1 MAEGGTLT
9 IRTAEA
15 EGNAERGR
23 ALMLSISDTGEGIDP
38 EMQARVFEP
47 FFTTKGV
54 GKGTGLGLSQV
65 YGFATQSGGDVF
77 IESAA
82 GEGTTITIML
92 PCSDKQA
99 AAGESSRK
107 SRSENPALV
116 GRILVVDD
124 NEDVGAFAET
134 LLGELGHQVVR
145 ATTGKEALRLPAET
159 RVDAVFTDVV
169 MPEMGG
175 LELAEKL
182 REQRPDLPVILT
194 TGFSDRIV
202 TSGSGGLPVIYKPYR
217 LETLAEA
224 LNKAM
229 RPDAEPDSSVDGRAE
244 S

>member
-82 GEGTTITIML
+82 GEGTTITI
-92 PCSDKQA
+92 
-99 AAGESSRK
+99 
-107 SRSENPALV
+107 RSEERRV
-116 GRILVVDD
+116 
-124 NEDVGAFAET
+124 
-134 LLGELGHQVVR
+134 
-145 ATTGKEALRLPAET
+145 GKECVSTCRS
-159 RVDAVFTDVV
+159 RW
-169 MPEMGG
+169 
-175 LELAEKL
+175 
-182 REQRPDLPVILT
+182 
-194 TGFSDRIV
+194 S
-202 TSGSGGLPVIYKPYR
+202 PYH
-217 LETLAEA
+217 
-224 LNKAM
+224 
-229 RPDAEPDSSVDGRAE
+229 
-244 S
+244 